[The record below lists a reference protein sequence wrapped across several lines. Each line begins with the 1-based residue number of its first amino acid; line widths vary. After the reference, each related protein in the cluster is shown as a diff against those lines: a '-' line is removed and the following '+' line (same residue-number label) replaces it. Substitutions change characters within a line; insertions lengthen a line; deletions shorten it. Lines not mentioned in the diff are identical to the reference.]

1 MSLIHCQTDRRHF
14 CVYMKFFIIFIRG
27 IPEAEV
33 KSIVQLAKIS
43 AQIERCRLDM
53 EMTQEEFAK
62 YMGVSQGM
70 VSRWENRDYNFTV
83 KSLNDICQKL
93 NLSLTIDMLPIEA
106 VKDYNVVNWDGE
118 IMPVKTPKRAWL
130 ENYDIE
136 GAIA

>member
-1 MSLIHCQTDRRHF
+1 MGIREKMSNAKKSNWITQ
-14 CVYMKFFIIFIRG
+14 G

-118 IMPVKTPKRAWL
+118 IMSVKTPKRAWL

>member
-1 MSLIHCQTDRRHF
+1 MG
-14 CVYMKFFIIFIRG
+14 IREKMANAKKSNWITQG

-53 EMTQEEFAK
+53 EMTQEEFAQ
-62 YMGVSQGM
+62 YLGVSQGM

-118 IMPVKTPKRAWL
+118 IMSVKTPKKAWL